1 MATRRTGKS
10 TDSGAQ
16 QAAQQGSQNLQE
28 DVKRVAELGGIQLA
42 DNMQAHML
50 VTALQCMQSG
60 QYGEKT
66 ATILDMMK
74 AGAAAPLDT
83 WSESLT
89 AWTVPAL
96 PSSDLD
102 SNG

>member
-1 MATRRTGKS
+1 MARRTGKS

-16 QAAQQGSQNLQE
+16 QAAETGSQNLQE
-28 DVKRVAELGGIQLA
+28 DVKQLAEHGGVQLA
-42 DNMQAHML
+42 DNFQAHML
-50 VTALQCMQSG
+50 VTALKTMQSG

-66 ATILDMMK
+66 AAILSMMG
-74 AGAAAPLDT
+74 AGTASPLDT
-83 WSESLT
+83 WSDSLT

-96 PSSDLD
+96 PSSESG